1 MPESFPPKNWLSSIP
16 SLLLGCAVLQAVVN
30 PLPAQSPGP
39 NADDPAQTAR
49 WIERLG
55 SRNFSEREQAMKELE
70 SLGAKALP
78 SLRFAL
84 KSAIDAETRRR
95 LQLLIGRLADKELT
109 TRLLA
114 ATRVCLDFKHVR
126 LDEAVA
132 ELAKQSGGLIHDGEW
147 FDGTARFVTLST
159 GETTFWEAFHQL
171 CEKSGLVENETIMGP
186 FRPERDTPD
195 PREWRTIVAAA
206 PGIHLKPGKA
216 IPLPTYL
223 SGSVRFRWLGA
234 KPSRDGAVD
243 VRLEVSGEPRLR
255 GLACGGRVEVI
266 TAFDNQGQTRE
277 VTIAP
282 PPSPG
287 ESFPAKMLGHRGGGW
302 ILVLQNGTSLKGR
315 CFGPAPEVTAGPVVI
330 TLRMAAADK
339 PARRLKELT
348 AKLTLATNVD
358 ASAPLTVDNILQAA
372 GKSVDGTDG
381 SRIKVERVQ
390 RVPAKNEIR
399 VDVVWSRPY
408 GPGPFGTRSGAGSG
422 HMVWKD
428 GIMKMGSA
436 DGEGSPGALE
446 GAPRLLDTDGK
457 SLALVEWTCPGW
469 TVTRAEM
476 AQRVTLVY
484 RSLPDANPSELVVP
498 GQRTFRMEVPFTFKE
513 VPVPY

>member
-1 MPESFPPKNWLSSIP
+1 MPKSFPPTDWLSSIP
-16 SLLLGCAVLQAVVN
+16 SLLLGCAILQAVAN
-30 PLPAQSPGP
+30 PLPAQNPAP
-39 NADDPAQTAR
+39 NADDQAQVAR

-55 SRNFSEREQAMKELE
+55 SRKFSEREQAMKELE
-70 SLGAKALP
+70 ALGPNALP
-78 SLRFAL
+78 RLRFAL
-84 KSAIDAETRRR
+84 KSAIDVEIQRR

-109 TRLLA
+109 TRLLT
-114 ATRVCLDFKHVR
+114 ATRVRLDLKHVR

-147 FDGTARFVTLST
+147 FEGTARFVTLST

-186 FRPERDTPD
+186 FRPVRGTPD

-206 PGIHLKPGKA
+206 PGIHLKPGKV
-216 IPLPTYL
+216 IPLPTCL
-223 SGSVRFRWLGA
+223 AGSVRFRWLGA

-243 VRLEVSGEPRLR
+243 VRVEISGEPRLR
-255 GLACGGRVEVI
+255 GLACGDRVEVV
-266 TAFDNQGQTRE
+266 TALDNQGQKRE
-277 VTIAP
+277 VTVAP
-282 PPSPG
+282 PPSPD
-287 ESFPAKMLGHRGGGW
+287 ESLPSRMLGHRGSGW
-302 ILVLQNGTSLKGR
+302 ILVLQNGTALKGR
-315 CFGPAPEVTAGPVVI
+315 FFGPAPEVTAGPIVI

-358 ASAPLTVDNILQAA
+358 ASAPLTVDNILHAG
-372 GKSVDGTDG
+372 GKSVEGTDG
-381 SRIKVERVQ
+381 STIKVERVE
-390 RVPAKNEIR
+390 RVPAKNEVR

-408 GPGPFGTRSGAGSG
+408 GPGPFGTRSGAGGS

-428 GIMKMGSA
+428 GIMKIGNVE
-436 DGEGSPGALE
+436 GEGSRGALE

-457 SLALVEWTCPGW
+457 SLALVDWMCHGW
-469 TVTRAEM
+469 TVTRADM

-484 RSLPDANPSELVVP
+484 RSLPRANPSQLVVP
-498 GQRTFRMEVPFTFKE
+498 GQRTFRMEVPFTFKD
-513 VPVPY
+513 VTVPY